1 MKRRIDDR
9 ERQGR
14 LLEVNNFDREF
25 IRPPKKP
32 PLILR
37 MMVILLFVMACGVYI
52 CSIYSIQISAYK
64 IAELL
69 NIKVMDRQCNA
80 TNIKPS
86 EIPYVHYPKP
96 KTYNRGECACNP
108 VRFFAI
114 LSLQRTGSGWFETL
128 LNSHINVTSNGEVF
142 EPRERRTNITTI
154 VKTMNK
160 VYRLDWFSSASK
172 NECTAAVGFKWMIN
186 QGFYRHRR
194 QILKYFKKRGIS
206 SIFLFRKNILR
217 RMISVLANSHDKDAR
232 LLNGTHQSHVYSR
245 MEARI
250 LAKYKPKINASLLLS
265 ELREEAE
272 ETAEAIDFFK
282 RTRHMVLYYE
292 DLINN
297 RTNLNLKEVQEF
309 LRLPYRELS
318 SSQVKIHTAPLSMQI
333 QNWEAV
339 REALEGTSFERF
351 LYEN

>member
-1 MKRRIDDR
+1 MKRRIEDK

-14 LLEVNNFDREF
+14 LLEVNNFDREV

-37 MMVILLFVMACGVYI
+37 MMVILLFGMACGVYI
-52 CSIYSIQISAYK
+52 CSIYSIQISTYK

-69 NIKVMDRQCNA
+69 NIKVMDQQCNA
-80 TNIKPS
+80 TNVKPS

-96 KTYNRGECACNP
+96 KTYDRGECACNP

-142 EPRERRTNITTI
+142 TPRERRNNITTI

-160 VYRLDWFSSASK
+160 VYRLDWFNSASK

-232 LLNGTHQSHVYSR
+232 SLNGTHQSHVYSR

-250 LAKYKPKINASLLLS
+250 LAKYKPTINATLLLS
-265 ELREEAE
+265 ELRQEAE
-272 ETAEAIDFFK
+272 ETAETIDFFK

-292 DLINN
+292 DLIN
-297 RTNLNLKEVQEF
+297 RTNLNFKEVQEF

-339 REALEGTSFERF
+339 REALEGTAYERF